1 MFSSLING
9 VLPQESIFI
18 YRAFVLFWELWT
30 SAFPYSIYS
39 EKFPWLQMNQ
49 LQSELRLARSLL
61 AERDSENQRVRST
74 NNQVDIHLYF
84 FSVCT
89 TT

>member
-1 MFSSLING
+1 MECPLKSRYLFLG
-9 VLPQESIFI
+9 HLYYFET
-18 YRAFVLFWELWT
+18 FWELWT

-84 FSVCT
+84 FSVFT
-89 TT
+89 TTRS